1 MTAVAVKDDRTT
13 TYAESV
19 AGSSDSDSSDEDS
32 DDSLVSEEE
41 TAEAEKEADA
51 ILARLKA
58 AEEAEQAAHGELNNG
73 GEDEETTEDAE
84 EWGGIDA

>member
-32 DDSLVSEEE
+32 DDGLVSEEE

-51 ILARLKA
+51 ILARLKV
-58 AEEAEQAAHGELNNG
+58 AEEAEQAAHGEFNG

>member
-32 DDSLVSEEE
+32 DDGLVSEEE

-58 AEEAEQAAHGELNNG
+58 AEEAEQAAHGELNG